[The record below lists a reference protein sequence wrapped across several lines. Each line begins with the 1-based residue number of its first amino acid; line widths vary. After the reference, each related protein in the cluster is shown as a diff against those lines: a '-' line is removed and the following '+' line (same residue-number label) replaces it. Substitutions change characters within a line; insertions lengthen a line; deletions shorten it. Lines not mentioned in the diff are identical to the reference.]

1 MTIRSGRTPKSA
13 IAILGT
19 LFDHGPMCPLEI
31 SNKLNMAPRTVSFA
45 LRKLLGNQ
53 LLRKIPNLSDMR
65 RPKYHVN
72 MEAAKDLLQQYN
84 DSAFKSHPS
93 PHAWRQKM

>member
-1 MTIRSGRTPKSA
+1 
-13 IAILGT
+13 
-19 LFDHGPMCPLEI
+19 PMCPLEI

-72 MEAAKDLLQQYN
+72 MDAAKDLLQQYN
-84 DSAFKSHPS
+84 DSAFKAHPS